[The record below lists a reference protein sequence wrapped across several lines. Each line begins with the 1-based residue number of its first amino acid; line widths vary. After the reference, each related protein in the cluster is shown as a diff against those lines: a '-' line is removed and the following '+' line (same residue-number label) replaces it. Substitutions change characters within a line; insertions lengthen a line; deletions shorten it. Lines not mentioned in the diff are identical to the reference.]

1 LALHVK
7 LLVLSDLHLEFRAPQ
22 PHLVCKSCGDRY
34 GLHAWHSWVWPA
46 NAGSENIALC
56 AVCGSESSLASPID
70 CGGLGND
77 WNLNLPDPSS
87 YDVVILAGDM
97 HLGRKSIAWAA
108 KAFPKSKDVVLL
120 LGNHEFYGEHVNRLC
135 LDLHAEVE
143 QHPNIHFLDESSWQ
157 CGNVRFIGS
166 TLWTDFRLMGSSST
180 AIERAMQESKRCITD
195 FRTIRF
201 GSTGW
206 MTPGDSVK
214 LHLVAVE
221 YLQKELATPFA
232 GKTVVVTHHL
242 PSMHSVSEQYKHEL
256 TSCAFASNLDQL
268 VEQADYWIHGHT
280 HDSFDYILGKCRVV
294 CNPRGYPI
302 NRITGEYENPKFNS
316 QLIVEVP

>member
-1 LALHVK
+1 M
-7 LLVLSDLHLEFRAPQ
+7 
-22 PHLVCKSCGDRY
+22 
-34 GLHAWHSWVWPA
+34 
-46 NAGSENIALC
+46 
-56 AVCGSESSLASPID
+56 SPVD

-77 WNLNLPDPSS
+77 WNLNLPDPSC
-87 YDVVILAGDM
+87 YDVVILAGDI

-108 KAFPKSKDVVLL
+108 KAFPKEKDVILL
-120 LGNHEFYGEHVNRLC
+120 LGNHEFYGEHINRLC
-135 LDLHAEVE
+135 LDLHADEK
-143 QHPNIHFLDESSWQ
+143 QNPNIHLLDESSWQ

-166 TLWTDFRLMGSSST
+166 TLWTDFRLMGSSPA
-180 AIERAMQESKRCITD
+180 AIEHAVREAKRCITD
-195 FRTIRF
+195 FRSIRF

-221 YLQKELATPFA
+221 YLQKELATPFT

-242 PSMHSVSEQYKHEL
+242 PSMQSVSEQYKKEL
-256 TSCAFASNLDQL
+256 TSCAFASNLDPL
-268 VEQADYWIHGHT
+268 VEKADYWIHGHT
-280 HDSFDYILGKCRVV
+280 HDSFDYMLGKCRVV

-316 QLIVEVP
+316 QLIVEVH